1 MHKDLQAY
9 LHALVDESGEDGD
22 GGGDAEAAGG
32 VASAALVAH
41 LAPRRR
47 WRHAR
52 EPATGELHGAYI
64 YRALARQWDKDGNH
78 MGWYGGMGWRSVS
91 TINWGT

>member
-1 MHKDLQAY
+1 
-9 LHALVDESGEDGD
+9 VDESGEDGD

-32 VASAALVAH
+32 VAPAALVAH

-47 WRHAR
+47 WRRRHAR

-64 YRALARQWDKDGNH
+64 YRALAHQWDKDGNH
-78 MGWYGGMGWRSVS
+78 MGWYEGMGWRSVS
-91 TINWGT
+91 TISWGT